1 MMDALRVGAATT
13 MRLGGSDREGRAG
26 NGPASRH
33 GKENEWLFRHRP
45 SARNPLPMSPEPMIS
60 AEEAERILSSFP
72 LASREED
79 TPLAAALNRFLGGDI
94 LSPLDMPEFDKSAM
108 DGYALMAEDDSRV
121 FRVGETIAA
130 GTPPSMPLARGRCAR
145 IMTGA
150 MLPPGAGRVVR
161 REYAEETEGLVR
173 ILRPDP
179 GDNVRRRGEDL
190 RQGQPVL
197 ARGDRL
203 TPARVALLASL
214 GIAVVPAARPPRVG
228 VITTGSELA
237 APGSPLAPGRIYDS
251 NSYSLAAQ
259 LREAGAEPVLL
270 GGVADEAAATSR
282 AIADGL
288 AACDALI
295 LSGGVSAGDFDYV
308 PAAMERAG
316 CAVHFRRVAVQP
328 GMPTVFASR
337 DGKPVFG
344 LPGNPVST
352 FVIFE
357 VFIKPLLLRW
367 LGHDFRPLLQP
378 AELQPGFR
386 RKSSERT
393 AFLPVACRAG
403 RAELLAYHG
412 SAHLHA
418 LSRANALLR
427 VPAGVGE
434 IPAGS
439 TVDVRFL

>member
-1 MMDALRVGAATT
+1 MADSASSIRRGPPEAA
-13 MRLGGSDREGRAG
+13 
-26 NGPASRH
+26 
-33 GKENEWLFRHRP
+33 
-45 SARNPLPMSPEPMIS
+45 PEPLLPV
-60 AEEAERILSSFP
+60 EEAEGILAAFP
-72 LASREED
+72 LAVRAAD
-79 TPLAAALNRFLGGDI
+79 TPLADALNRFLGRDI
-94 LSPLDMPEFDKSAM
+94 LSPIDMPEFDKSAM
-108 DGYALMAEDDSRV
+108 DGYALMAGDDSRQ
-121 FRVGETIAA
+121 FRIGETIAA
-130 GTPPSMPLARGRCAR
+130 GTPPSLPLARGRCAR

-150 MLPPGAGRVVR
+150 MLPDGAGRVVR
-161 REYAEETEGLVR
+161 REYAEEADGLVR
-173 ILRPDP
+173 IVRQDP
-179 GDNVRRRGEDL
+179 SDNVRRRGEDL
-190 RQGQPVL
+190 RRGQPVL

-203 TPARVALLASL
+203 TAARVALLAAL
-214 GIAVVPAARPPRVG
+214 GMAVVPVARPPRIG
-228 VITTGSELA
+228 VITTGSELV

-270 GGVADEAAATSR
+270 PGVADEAAATAR
-282 AIADGL
+282 AIAGGL
-288 AACDALI
+288 DDCDALI

-308 PAAMERAG
+308 PAAMKDAG

-367 LGHDFRPLLQP
+367 QGHDFQPPLQP

-386 RKSSERT
+386 RARSERT
-393 AFLPVACRAG
+393 AFLPVACRSG

-427 VPAGVGE
+427 VPAGVNE

-439 TVDVRFL
+439 IVDVRLL